1 MSDYLAPAEEI
12 IEEARAGRV
21 FILVEDG
28 GAANVGMAAVPAS
41 FATAEAVTF
50 MAVHC
55 RGVVC
60 LALTPERVAQLNLP
74 PMVAQNSSPRQ
85 SAFTVSIEAREGVST
100 GISAADR
107 ARTIEVAIDPDAND
121 RDLVSPG
128 HIFPVTARDGGV
140 LVRAGFSEAAVDVAR
155 IAGLNPSA
163 GLCAVIGEDGE
174 LSTLDDLI
182 AFARK
187 HDLKIG
193 TIRDLV
199 AYRHATEVLIERV
212 SSETI
217 DSEHGGEWRL
227 HVYRNRVDGTEH
239 CALVKGAVG
248 AGTTLV
254 RMHAFAVQD
263 DALGRKGG
271 RAGLIPQAMD
281 VIAAEGS
288 GVVVLIRGPI
298 VHKFD
303 GSVPSRAG
311 RDDKA
316 ALREYGVGAQILRD
330 LGVSRIELL
339 SGSLRA
345 PIPGID
351 GYGLEVAGIRP
362 FGKALR

>member
-1 MSDYLAPAEEI
+1 MSDYLASTEEI

-21 FILVEDG
+21 YILVEDG
-28 GAANVGMAAVPAS
+28 SAANVGMAAIPAS
-41 FATAEAVTF
+41 FASADAVTF

-60 LALTPERVAQLNLP
+60 LALTGERVAQLNLP

-107 ARTIEVAIDPDAND
+107 ARTIEVAIDPDSND

-128 HIFPVTARDGGV
+128 HIFPVAARDGGV

-163 GLCAVIGEDGE
+163 ALCAIIGEDGE
-174 LSTLDDLI
+174 LSTLDELI

-187 HDLKIG
+187 HGLKIG

-217 DSEHGGEWRL
+217 DSEHGGEWRM

-239 CALVKGAVG
+239 CALVKEPVGPGA
-248 AGTTLV
+248 ALV

-263 DALGRKGG
+263 DVLGRKGG
-271 RAGLIPQAMD
+271 RAGLIPQAMET
-281 VIAAEGS
+281 IAAEGG

-298 VHKFD
+298 VHKSD
-303 GSVPSRAG
+303 RSVPSRAA
-311 RDDKA
+311 REHKA
-316 ALREYGVGAQILRD
+316 VLRAYGVGAQILRD
-330 LGVSRIELL
+330 LGGTRIELL
-339 SGSLRA
+339 SGSLRE
-345 PIPGID
+345 PIAGID
-351 GYGLEVAGIRP
+351 GYGLEVVGIRP

>member
-1 MSDYLAPAEEI
+1 MSDFLAPAEVI

-28 GAANVGMAAVPAS
+28 GAANVGMAAIPAS

-60 LALTPERVAQLNLP
+60 LALTPERVRALNLP

-107 ARTIEVAIDPDAND
+107 ARTIEVAIDPGAND

-128 HIFPVTARDGGV
+128 HIFPVAARDGGV
-140 LVRAGFSEAAVDVAR
+140 LVRAGFSEAAADVAR

-163 GLCAVIGEDGE
+163 ALCAIIGEDGE
-174 LSTLDDLI
+174 LSTLDELI

-212 SSETI
+212 SSETL
-217 DSEHGGEWRL
+217 DSEHGGEWRM
-227 HVYRNRVDGTEH
+227 HVYHNRVDGTEH

-248 AGTTLV
+248 TDTTLV
-254 RMHAFAVQD
+254 RMHAFTVQD
-263 DALGRKGG
+263 DVLGRRGG
-271 RAGLIPQAMD
+271 RAGLIPQAMEA
-281 VIAAEGS
+281 VAAEGS

-298 VHKFD
+298 VRKSD

-311 RDDKA
+311 RDDKS

-330 LGVSRIELL
+330 LGVTRIELL
-339 SGSLRA
+339 SGSLCA
-345 PIPGID
+345 PIAGID
-351 GYGLEVAGIRP
+351 AYGLEVAGIRP
-362 FGKALR
+362 FGRAPR

>member
-21 FILVEDG
+21 YILVEDG
-28 GAANVGMAAVPAS
+28 GAANVGMAVIPAS

-60 LALTPERVAQLNLP
+60 LALTPERVRALNLP

-107 ARTIEVAIDPDAND
+107 ARTIEVAIDPAAND
-121 RDLVSPG
+121 CDLVSPG
-128 HIFPVTARDGGV
+128 HIFPVAARDGGV

-163 GLCAVIGEDGE
+163 ALCAIIGEDGE
-174 LSTLDDLI
+174 LSTLDELI
-182 AFARK
+182 AFARR

-217 DSEHGGEWRL
+217 DSEHGGEWQM

-239 CALVKGAVG
+239 CALVKGAAG
-248 AGTTLV
+248 ADSTLV

-263 DALGRKGG
+263 DVLGRKGS
-271 RAGLIPQAMD
+271 RAGLIPQAMEA
-281 VIAAEGS
+281 IAAEGG

-298 VHKFD
+298 VHRTD
-303 GSVPSRAG
+303 GGAPGRAG
-311 RDDKA
+311 RDDKS
-316 ALREYGVGAQILRD
+316 ALRDYGVGAQILAA
-330 LGVSRIELL
+330 LGVHEMILL
-339 SGSLRA
+339 TNTHHSPVALA
-345 PIPGID
+345 
-351 GYGLEVAGIRP
+351 GYGLSIVGERAISGEQ
-362 FGKALR
+362 G

>member
-12 IEEARAGRV
+12 VEEARSGRV
-21 FILVEDG
+21 FLLVEDG
-28 GAANVGMAAVPAS
+28 AAANVGMAVVPAS
-41 FATAEAVTF
+41 FAGAEAVTF

-60 LALTPERVAQLNLP
+60 LALTPGRVAQLNLP

-107 ARTIEVAIDPDAND
+107 ARTIEVAIDPGAND

-163 GLCAVIGEDGE
+163 ALCAVIGEDGE

-187 HDLKIG
+187 HELKIG

-239 CALVKGAVG
+239 CALVKEPVG
-248 AGTTLV
+248 SGPALV

-263 DALGRKGG
+263 DVLGRRGG
-271 RAGLIPQAMD
+271 RAGLIPKAMEA
-281 VIAAEGS
+281 IAADGG
-288 GVVVLIRGPI
+288 GVLVLIRGPI
-298 VHKFD
+298 VHKSD
-303 GSVPSRAG
+303 GSVPSRVA
-311 RDDKA
+311 RDDKST
-316 ALREYGVGAQILRD
+316 LREYGVGAQILRD
-330 LGVSRIELL
+330 LGITRIELL
-339 SGSLRA
+339 SGSLRM

-351 GYGLEVAGIRP
+351 AYELEVTGIRP
-362 FGKALR
+362 FGLALR

>member
-12 IEEARAGRV
+12 IEEARVGRV

-28 GAANVGMAAVPAS
+28 GAGNVGMAAIPAS
-41 FATAEAVTF
+41 FASAEAVTF

-60 LALTPERVAQLNLP
+60 LALTPGRVAQLNLP

-107 ARTIEVAIDPDAND
+107 ARTIEVAIDPQAND

-128 HIFPVTARDGGV
+128 HIFPVAARDGGV

-163 GLCAVIGEDGE
+163 ALCAIIGEDGE
-174 LSTLDDLI
+174 LSTLDELI
-182 AFARK
+182 AFARR

-217 DSEHGGEWRL
+217 DSEHGGEWRM

-239 CALVKGAVG
+239 CALVKGAAG

-263 DALGRKGG
+263 DVLGRKGG
-271 RAGLIPQAMD
+271 RAGLIPQAME
-281 VIAAEGS
+281 VIAAEGA

-298 VHKFD
+298 VHKSD

-311 RDDKA
+311 RDDKS

-330 LGVSRIELL
+330 LGVTRIELL

-362 FGKALR
+362 FGRALR